1 MDDSDTNGADS
12 RGSASISRRRLVQ
25 AIGATSAVGLAGCSG
40 GGDGGDGGGGDGG
53 GTPMGTIGDEIG
65 GTVTI
70 YSGQNHKENF
80 DNQVLHDAGVPD
92 SVTIEHTTG
101 PQATGSK
108 QQKLKIALDSEARD
122 PDLVM
127 TDNGWTIPFIVRGD
141 LVNLEEEM
149 DDEFIQKVK
158 EQGVQSMV
166 ETGSHPETGDL
177 YSIPAFPDFPLIEY
191 RKDLLRNVGYTD
203 EDFATWQTDPPSWGE
218 FSSIVAEAHA
228 EANVD
233 YGHLWQGNNYVGLAC
248 CTFNEFL
255 TSMGG
260 AFFGDRE
267 NLFGPVG
274 DRPVTIGEEKAIDGI
289 ELARDLIH
297 GEGESPADVQGVS
310 PQEVAG
316 WIEPDTLTQF
326 ASEQNSVALRNWT
339 YAIGESSSAFEGS
352 DAELGVMPLPTG
364 PNGSAAAQGGWIF
377 SMNPHSD
384 NKEAAKEV
392 LKAWFTDEVYEHQ
405 LDTTGLLPGKSDVF
419 SYVEQHE
426 TYGPFFEAISFT
438 GERLIPRP
446 TTSVWPNQRQ
456 VIAKEVNAAIRKEK
470 SAADA
475 ASTMEEKISAIEEQ
489 AGG

>member
-1 MDDSDTNGADS
+1 MVDSDS
-12 RGSASISRRRLVQ
+12 RGSDRGGKSSITRRRMVK
-25 AIGATSAVGLAGCSG
+25 AIGATGAAGLAGCSG
-40 GGDGGDGGGGDGG
+40 GGDGGDGDGG
-53 GTPMGTIGDEIG
+53 STSSTPMGTTGDELG

-70 YSGQNHKENF
+70 YSGQNHKDNF

-92 SVTIEHTTG
+92 SIDIKHTTG
-101 PQATGSK
+101 PQATGGK

-149 DDEFIQKVK
+149 DDEFIQNVK
-158 EQGVQSMV
+158 DKGVQSMV
-166 ETGSHPETGDL
+166 ETGQHPETGDL
-177 YSIPAFPDFPLIEY
+177 YSIPAFPDFPAIEY

-203 EDFATWQTDPPSWGE
+203 EDFSTWQTDPPTWAE

-228 EANVD
+228 EADVD
-233 YGHLWQGNNYVGLAC
+233 YGHLWQGNNYVGLSC

-260 AFFGDRE
+260 AFFGGPD
-267 NLFGPVG
+267 NLFGPIG
-274 DRPVTIGEEKAIDGI
+274 DRPVTIGEEKAVDGI

-297 GEGESPADVQGVS
+297 GEGESPMDVEGVS

-326 ASEQNSVALRNWT
+326 AEEANSVALRNWT
-339 YAIGESSSAFEGS
+339 YAIGQSASAFEGS
-352 DAELGVMPLPTG
+352 DAELGVMPLPKG
-364 PNGSAAAQGGWIF
+364 PNGSWHAQGGWVL

-392 LKAWFTDEVYEHQ
+392 LKAWFNDEVYKHQ
-405 LDTTGLLPGKSDVF
+405 LDSTGLLPGKADVF
-419 SYVEQHE
+419 SYVEEHE
-426 TYGPFFEAISFT
+426 TYGPYFEALSYS
-438 GERLIPRP
+438 GENMIPRP
-446 TTSVWPNQRQ
+446 TTSVWPNQRE
-456 VIAKEVNAAIRKEK
+456 VISSEVNAAIRKEK
-470 SAADA
+470 SAQDAADA
-475 ASTMEEKISAIEEQ
+475 MQEQIKAIEEQ
-489 AGG
+489 ASG